1 MQERPA
7 RTPFWSL
14 RILGILSIAVP
25 LFIYATLAIFRYL
38 EATDGAKQRVSRSL
52 RVAHEHAAKVIG
64 GAEALQDRVFDQVNG
79 KSLAELRAAEP
90 ALHAMLQARARDQS
104 QIQSIWIIGADG
116 KPIASSRFL
125 PAPQIDYSDRAYFKF
140 HSGGSRGRFL
150 SEPFTTRTTGERIAD
165 ISLRFDGPDG
175 KFGGIINISLLTAY
189 FQQFYGDLVAD
200 EPGLAVVLFHADG
213 PVYSRWP
220 AAAGAPAPLQPNSA
234 LLARL
239 TAGDSGTTG
248 RAVRGADGQERMTA
262 FARVGQYPLYVGTG
276 MSMAALHAQLL
287 KELGLLL
294 ALGIPPFAALYFAA
308 RLALR
313 RTREALESAERL
325 DRETL
330 TRRRAEEALLQAQK
344 LEAMGR
350 LTGGVA
356 HDFNNALM
364 VISNNAYLLK
374 RNVTEAGAKQL
385 QSIGRAVDSATKLT
399 RQLLAFS
406 RRQALVPEHV
416 SLQEK
421 LPGTR
426 ELLLPV
432 LGSQIA
438 LSIEVAPDT
447 RGIDVD
453 LAELE
458 LALLNLGINA
468 RDAMPAGGSFSIR
481 ARNADG
487 GQPETLRGD
496 AVVIEASDTGSGI
509 PAEVIDKVFEP
520 FFTTK
525 PVGQG
530 TGLGLSQVYGLCHR
544 AGGAATIASA
554 PGSGTRVSLFFP
566 AAAAPALQ
574 GGAARKPIDRQ
585 LGKTVLLVEDNNDVA
600 DALQSLLEAL
610 GCKATR
616 VDRAS
621 AAREWL
627 AAHAQPPDLVLT
639 DVLMPGDM
647 DGIGLAQFLR
657 QHSPSLPVLL
667 MTGYAEQ
674 IDAITALGF
683 EVLPKPCSAEVLS
696 AAIARVA
703 SQHGAAGVA
712 AG

>member
-1 MQERPA
+1 MIERRV
-7 RTPFWSL
+7 RTPLWSL
-14 RILGILSIAVP
+14 RVLGILSIAVP
-25 LFIYATLAIFRYL
+25 AFIYVTLGAFRYV
-38 EATDGAKQRVSRSL
+38 EATDGAEQRVTRSL
-52 RVAHEHAAKVIG
+52 RVAHEHATKVIG
-64 GAEALQDRVFDQVNG
+64 GAEALQDRLFDQVNG
-79 KSLAELRAAEP
+79 KSLAELRASEA
-90 ALHAMLQARARDQS
+90 ALHEVLQARMRDQI

-116 KPIASSRFL
+116 SPIGSSRFF
-125 PAPQIDYSDRAYFKF
+125 PVPQIDYSDRAYFKF
-140 HSGGSRGRFL
+140 HSAGMKGRFL

-165 ISLRFDGPDG
+165 ISVRFNGPDG
-175 KFGGIINISLLTAY
+175 RFGGIINVSLLTSY
-189 FQQFYGDLVAD
+189 FQQFYSDLVAD
-200 EPGLAVVLFHADG
+200 EPGLAVNLFHEDG
-213 PVYSRWP
+213 AIFSRWP
-220 AAAGAPAPLQPNSA
+220 LLPDAPDRLGPGSA
-234 LLARL
+234 VMARL
-239 TAGDSGTTG
+239 AAGDSGTPS
-248 RAVRGADGQERMTA
+248 RGISSVDGHDRLIA
-262 FARVGQYPLYVGTG
+262 FSRVGNYPLFVGTG
-276 MSMAALHAQLL
+276 MSLSTLRGQLL
-287 KELGLLL
+287 RELGILL
-294 ALGIPPFAALYFAA
+294 AVGIPPFAALYFAA
-308 RLALR
+308 RVALR

-416 SLQEK
+416 ALQEK
-421 LPGTR
+421 LPATR
-426 ELLLPV
+426 DLLLPV
-432 LGSQIA
+432 LGSQVS

-447 RGIDVD
+447 RGIEVD

-468 RDAMPAGGSFSIR
+468 RDAMPAGGAFNIR
-481 ARNADG
+481 AHNASG
-487 GQPETLRGD
+487 ELPGKLRGD
-496 AVVIEASDTGSGI
+496 TVVIEASDTGTGI
-509 PAEVIDKVFEP
+509 EQGVIDKVFEP

-525 PVGQG
+525 PVGKG
-530 TGLGLSQVYGLCHR
+530 TGLGLSQVYGLCDR
-544 AGGAATIASA
+544 AGGAAAITSV
-554 PGSGTRVSLFFP
+554 PGQGTRVSMFFP
-566 AAAAPALQ
+566 AATAPAQ
-574 GGAARKPIDRQ
+574 SGDGVRKPIDRR
-585 LGKTVLLVEDNNDVA
+585 LGKTVLVVEDNDDVA
-600 DALQSLLEAL
+600 DALLPLLEAL
-610 GCKATR
+610 GCKTTR

-621 AAREWL
+621 TAREWL
-627 AAHAQPPDLVLT
+627 AAQTELPDLVLT

-657 QHSPSLPVLL
+657 QTRPALPVLL

-683 EVLPKPCSAEVLS
+683 EVLPKPCSADVLS

-703 SQHGAAGVA
+703 R
-712 AG
+712 